1 MKAEELRIGNLIF
14 WDIPE
19 KLNTI
24 HEVIGIRNKKPQ
36 TIPISLG
43 ESIEDYKPIPLT
55 EEWLKMFGA
64 NCIGAKGWNFISV
77 NKADTSYIYFNR
89 NGIGLA
95 IDNGYSKK
103 KIGKELENSYNL
115 QKLLKHSYKNILLD
129 VRKFL
134 LKKRC
139 FSIIACLVKFKK
151 MG

>member
-77 NKADTSYIYFNR
+77 NKADTSYIYFNP

-95 IDNGYSKK
+95 IDNGTTENAIEVEIKYVHQLQNLYFALTNT
-103 KIGKELENSYNL
+103 ELTI
-115 QKLLKHSYKNILLD
+115 KTK
-129 VRKFL
+129 
-134 LKKRC
+134 
-139 FSIIACLVKFKK
+139 
-151 MG
+151 

>member
-36 TIPISLG
+36 TIPIPLG

-77 NKADTSYIYFNR
+77 NKADTSYIYFNP

-95 IDNGYSKK
+95 IDNGTTENAIEVEIKYVHQLQNLYFALTNT
-103 KIGKELENSYNL
+103 ELTI
-115 QKLLKHSYKNILLD
+115 KTK
-129 VRKFL
+129 
-134 LKKRC
+134 
-139 FSIIACLVKFKK
+139 
-151 MG
+151 